1 MFLWESNLYK
11 NSLSNIKLFY
21 SFLENQIGNVKL
33 VADNIVIDKTVQD
46 RLNENDVN
54 KEYYLELTR
63 IVSDY
68 PSIRSIYIISKDKTV
83 DAFND
88 REWYQTFE
96 EELIKSIDFNEL
108 ERLRGKIK
116 CEIKKNKYT
125 ESDEN
130 SIILTRAIIDKNTL
144 ESIGYLYIDIGSE
157 YLNDIYNGFVED
169 SNIEYL
175 LSDKN
180 NNSIFL
186 SSNKETEW
194 IEKEVI
200 KLSNNGKQYNKLT
213 YNNNSYNLIYKKA
226 DILNG
231 KTVAIIKPV
240 KYVDELKWIFI
251 IIFVINIFFAT
262 VYFKLIR
269 NLVLSPIRE
278 IKDSIEGIM
287 EKSNLDTK
295 FDVEKE
301 NYEINKINFALNGM
315 MEKINSLLDKV
326 KAEHTKQRKFELYLS
341 L

>member
-1 MFLWESNLYK
+1 MKLALKGRSIKYRLTFGYIVSMGISIAIAIFLMLIVMKGYIESNLYK

-108 ERLRGKIK
+108 ERLRVKIK

-125 ESDEN
+125 ESNEN

-144 ESIGYLYIDIGSE
+144 ESIGYLYIDLIDGYS
-157 YLNDIYNGFVED
+157 LTILV
-169 SNIEYL
+169 
-175 LSDKN
+175 
-180 NNSIFL
+180 NS
-186 SSNKETEW
+186 K
-194 IEKEVI
+194 
-200 KLSNNGKQYNKLT
+200 
-213 YNNNSYNLIYKKA
+213 
-226 DILNG
+226 
-231 KTVAIIKPV
+231 
-240 KYVDELKWIFI
+240 
-251 IIFVINIFFAT
+251 
-262 VYFKLIR
+262 
-269 NLVLSPIRE
+269 
-278 IKDSIEGIM
+278 
-287 EKSNLDTK
+287 
-295 FDVEKE
+295 
-301 NYEINKINFALNGM
+301 
-315 MEKINSLLDKV
+315 
-326 KAEHTKQRKFELYLS
+326 
-341 L
+341 